1 MDERT
6 RRLLNSSET
15 IKAFLPLITEGF
27 VQFYGEEER
36 ENIEEKFKNLLIFGY
51 CRPEKVKLIINE
63 RISKIEYYLKQQFLE
78 KYRKNSR
85 NISKFSKVI
94 FDSKSLKYPD
104 LHNINSYIQYKNGNN
119 SYKKRAVEFLN
130 NFYPQITIEN
140 ADDYIF
146 NNELSFIN
154 KLVDDY
160 QKLLS
165 EFEEKCETLKPY
177 MEYAIKCGKLEDSL
191 KVKYLKLIYDE
202 IKHIFNRK
210 MRKEIE
216 KVLSEKKGYYDILNS
231 HVLLEI
237 IFGED
242 FGSDSLIT
250 SFSEENDE
258 ILKIND
264 SSDWRIESIKDDR
277 ICYFNKLGFDLG
289 DNYDDYIND
298 PVVIANIPK
307 KKDITKIE
315 NIRRE
320 FYKKMMTEYYTST
333 EEYKTICQKVALENF
348 SYYDITRIAISYEDE
363 ITCVIPFIKEV
374 NNKRVLYPVLCISME
389 TPLEYLDHTL
399 IHELNHVYEGEYNMD
414 TNYYSFGWVSSN
426 DSDFCVCRIF
436 NEIINELISQEISE
450 ILNSLGIYIFNT
462 KENTKIKGSSFYES
476 TLFLVQEFYDLYKK
490 EIIAS
495 RKNKN
500 MEVLFDKVGRK
511 NFEELNNLFQ
521 IFSEYFNV
529 DNIGELQ
536 DDLVNNR
543 NTEKTKIYNK
553 LLDLKDKIMEK
564 MSLYDKKQEFK
575 LYDKEQ
581 IVFIKKLKN

>member
-1 MDERT
+1 
-6 RRLLNSSET
+6 
-15 IKAFLPLITEGF
+15 
-27 VQFYGEEER
+27 
-36 ENIEEKFKNLLIFGY
+36 
-51 CRPEKVKLIINE
+51 
-63 RISKIEYYLKQQFLE
+63 
-78 KYRKNSR
+78 
-85 NISKFSKVI
+85 
-94 FDSKSLKYPD
+94 
-104 LHNINSYIQYKNGNN
+104 
-119 SYKKRAVEFLN
+119 
-130 NFYPQITIEN
+130 
-140 ADDYIF
+140 
-146 NNELSFIN
+146 
-154 KLVDDY
+154 
-160 QKLLS
+160 
-165 EFEEKCETLKPY
+165 
-177 MEYAIKCGKLEDSL
+177 
-191 KVKYLKLIYDE
+191 
-202 IKHIFNRK
+202 
-210 MRKEIE
+210 
-216 KVLSEKKGYYDILNS
+216 
-231 HVLLEI
+231 
-237 IFGED
+237 
-242 FGSDSLIT
+242 
-250 SFSEENDE
+250 
-258 ILKIND
+258 
-264 SSDWRIESIKDDR
+264 
-277 ICYFNKLGFDLG
+277 
-289 DNYDDYIND
+289 
-298 PVVIANIPK
+298 
-307 KKDITKIE
+307 
-315 NIRRE
+315 
-320 FYKKMMTEYYTST
+320 
-333 EEYKTICQKVALENF
+333 
-348 SYYDITRIAISYEDE
+348 
-363 ITCVIPFIKEV
+363 
-374 NNKRVLYPVLCISME
+374 ME